1 MATTLSIEV
10 LKKYK
15 NEIFCETGTL
25 WGEAIEVA
33 LECGFDKIYSIE
45 LDLEKVA
52 SAKEKFASEIAN
64 GTVHILHGDSTLL
77 FPKVIKE
84 FNASATFWLD
94 AHWDGGP
101 QGEKKCPLLDELEA
115 LVAHP
120 IKTNTL
126 LIDDR
131 RLLGKRKS
139 NWGRDVS
146 EREVTRCIKR
156 INPDYKIKYE
166 DGFVEDD
173 VIAAYL

>member
-1 MATTLSIEV
+1 MATTLSIEI

-33 LECGFDKIYSIE
+33 LECGFSKIYSIE
-45 LDLEKVA
+45 LDPEKVA
-52 SAKEKFASEIAN
+52 SAKQKFASEIAS
-64 GTVHILHGDSTLL
+64 GTVNIVHGDSTLL
-77 FPKVIKE
+77 FPSIVKE
-84 FNASATFWLD
+84 FGVSATFWLD

-115 LVAHP
+115 LVLHS
-120 IKTNTL
+120 IKSNAL

-146 EREVTRCIKR
+146 ERDVVKLIKK

-173 VIAAYL
+173 IIAAYL